1 MFITMMDL
9 ATARMRLGITSMAT
23 AQGIVKM
30 RQGKTNNPSHN
41 KTY

>member
-9 ATARMRLGITSMAT
+9 ATAKMRLGTTSMAT

-30 RQGKTNNPSHN
+30 RQGKTNKPRHGN
-41 KTY
+41 